1 MCNPVEK
8 EKESMNAKKI
18 ISMLLLVAGIA
29 VLILSVMADRLGMGE
44 YPGYG
49 FKQIAGMIIG
59 AVVAVIGLVLKYR
72 K

>member
-1 MCNPVEK
+1 
-8 EKESMNAKKI
+8 MNAKKI
-18 ISMLLLVAGIA
+18 ISTLLLVAGIA
-29 VLILSVMADRLGMGE
+29 ALIFFLMVDRLGMGE

-49 FKQIAGMIIG
+49 FKQIAGMVIG